1 MNIWKNALKNNGS
14 IMMVSSNKITKNLL
28 ITYCKL
34 FILQEKGW
42 V

>member
-1 MNIWKNALKNNGS
+1 MNICKNALKNNGN
-14 IMMVSSNKITKNLL
+14 IMVSSNKITKNLL